1 MRVLFVA
8 DEESPFL
15 WDYYTPGRLDGID
28 LIVSCGDLKSEYLT
42 FLVTMGRARLLYV
55 HGNHDTGYERRP
67 PEGCEC
73 IDDKLVKIGGLRIL
87 GLGGCPR
94 YNGGP
99 YQYTEH
105 EMRMKILRRLPGIRM
120 AGGVDVI
127 VSHASVRG
135 VGDDSDYAH
144 RGFETFRPLVESL
157 KPRYLVHGHVHLNYG
172 ANIPRIERL
181 GETQVINAYERYVLD
196 I

>member
-73 IDDKLVKIGGLRIL
+73 IDDKLVKIGGQRVL
-87 GLGGCPR
+87 GLGECPR

-172 ANIPRIERL
+172 ANIPRVEWL

>member
-94 YNGGP
+94 YNGGR

-144 RGFETFRPLVESL
+144 RGFETFRPLVEGL

-172 ANIPRIERL
+172 VNIPRVEWL
-181 GETQVINAYERYVLD
+181 GETQVVNAYERYVLD

>member
-172 ANIPRIERL
+172 ANIPRVERM

>member
-42 FLVTMGRARLLYV
+42 FLVTMGRARLFYV

-172 ANIPRIERL
+172 ANIPRVEWL
-181 GETQVINAYERYVLD
+181 GETQVVNAYERYVLD

>member
-1 MRVLFVA
+1 
-8 DEESPFL
+8 
-15 WDYYTPGRLDGID
+15 
-28 LIVSCGDLKSEYLT
+28 
-42 FLVTMGRARLLYV
+42 
-55 HGNHDTGYERRP
+55 
-67 PEGCEC
+67 
-73 IDDKLVKIGGLRIL
+73 
-87 GLGGCPR
+87 
-94 YNGGP
+94 
-99 YQYTEH
+99 
-105 EMRMKILRRLPGIRM
+105 MRMKILRRLPGIRM

-172 ANIPRIERL
+172 ANIPRVEWL
-181 GETQVINAYERYVLD
+181 GETQVVNAYERYVLD

>member
-73 IDDKLVKIGGLRIL
+73 IDDKLVKIGGLCIL

-172 ANIPRIERL
+172 ANIPRVEWL

>member
-172 ANIPRIERL
+172 ANIPRVEWL

>member
-172 ANIPRIERL
+172 ANIPRVEWL
-181 GETQVINAYERYVLD
+181 GETQVVNAYERYVLD
-196 I
+196 S

>member
-94 YNGGP
+94 YHGGP

-172 ANIPRIERL
+172 ANIPRVEWL
-181 GETQVINAYERYVLD
+181 GETQVVNAYERYVLD